1 MNNKS
6 EEEEALAEEATED
19 EDSDA
24 LTLCLLF

>member
-1 MNNKS
+1 MDNKS

-24 LTLCLLF
+24 LILCLLF